1 MHRYTAID
9 NVIFVDRAQTG
20 ATGDRRETTGRSV
33 SINTSLNTTAADRV
47 MHARTKQWCCKRNRA
62 NREYEMSATS
72 VLISMIPMWGILL
85 VASGTAAYLVFWR
98 KVIK

>member
-1 MHRYTAID
+1 MHRYTAND
-9 NVIFVDRAQTG
+9 NVTFVDRAQTG

-33 SINTSLNTTAADRV
+33 SINTSLNTTSADRV
-47 MHARTKQWCCKRNRA
+47 MHARKMHWCCERNRA
-62 NREYEMSATS
+62 NREYQMSATS